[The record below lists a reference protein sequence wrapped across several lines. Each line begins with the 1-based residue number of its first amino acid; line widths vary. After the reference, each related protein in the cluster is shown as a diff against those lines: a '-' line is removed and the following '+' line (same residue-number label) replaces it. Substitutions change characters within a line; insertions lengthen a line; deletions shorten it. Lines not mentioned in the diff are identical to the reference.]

1 VPRNLASG
9 GKLACGGKK
18 MLAQLGELNLLSVSS
33 KLSIAAKNVVFPCF
47 SI

>member
-1 VPRNLASG
+1 VPRNLAYG

-18 MLAQLGELNLLSVSS
+18 MLAQLGELNLLSVSG
-33 KLSIAAKNVVFPCF
+33 KLAVAAKNVAFMCF